1 MSQSPELS
9 FAKRLLKH
17 ILLWTVF
24 GYCYQSAISLLQKMA
39 IDAYPDNALM
49 MTLLYGIGF
58 NLLSGHL
65 ITKYDHY
72 WPVWGAF
79 YIGFI
84 GLVAVPILLLGV
96 AGLLSTSLLVGILLS
111 LPVSTFAIGLIKE
124 KLNKN

>member
-1 MSQSPELS
+1 M
-9 FAKRLLKH
+9 
-17 ILLWTVF
+17 F

-49 MTLLYGIGF
+49 MTFLYGIGF

-65 ITKYDHY
+65 ITKYDHF

-79 YIGFI
+79 YIGII
-84 GLVAVPILLLGV
+84 GLVAVPLLLNGV
-96 AGLLSTSLLVGILLS
+96 VGLLPMSLLVGILLS

>member
-9 FAKRLLKH
+9 FSKRLLKH

-49 MTLLYGIGF
+49 MTFLYGIGF

-65 ITKYDHY
+65 ITKYDHF

-79 YIGFI
+79 YIGII
-84 GLVAVPILLLGV
+84 GLVAVPLLLVGV
-96 AGLLSTSLLVGILLS
+96 TGLLSMSLLVGILLS
-111 LPVSTFAIGLIKE
+111 LPVCTFAIGLIKE

>member
-9 FAKRLLKH
+9 FSKRLLKH

-39 IDAYPDNALM
+39 IDAYPDDALI

-58 NLLSGHL
+58 NILSGHL
-65 ITKYDHY
+65 ITKYDNY

-79 YIGFI
+79 YIGTI
-84 GLVAVPILLLGV
+84 GLVAVPLLLVGV
-96 AGLLSTSLLVGILLS
+96 AGLL
-111 LPVSTFAIGLIKE
+111 
-124 KLNKN
+124 